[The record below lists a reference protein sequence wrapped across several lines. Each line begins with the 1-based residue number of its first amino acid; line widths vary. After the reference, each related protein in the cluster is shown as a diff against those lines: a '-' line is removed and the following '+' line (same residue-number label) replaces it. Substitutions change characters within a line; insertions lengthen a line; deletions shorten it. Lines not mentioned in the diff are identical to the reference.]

1 MTANIITVLAVVA
14 GIVWLGV
21 LFVSAI
27 RNKGGEEVP
36 RNLRPGINDEVL
48 ETRRLENGQKF
59 AIAMSAFLA
68 VSLPLYFLG
77 EPARQE
83 GFVEEFATA
92 SAERGAHIV
101 EEFAC
106 FSCHGPEGVGGVA
119 SYVEKRSGVTV
130 AWAAPSLDDVLF
142 RYTPDEVNFW
152 VTYGRGN
159 TPMPPWGLPGGGPLN
174 EAQVEDVVNY
184 LKTIQV
190 TQAEAAAKVEPAVKV
205 ELDRLANADASV
217 ANTILNQEQIV
228 AQISRASAEA
238 PIATELAER
247 GIEILEGASEGIDT
261 DADGLSDVS
270 EEELSALST
279 EAVEAFTVVDAIVM
293 DPAVADAEKA
303 EEAVAQLEAGVETDP
318 ILKTNL
324 AAVEIAISGG
334 AVDPVLGLSE
344 NALAEL
350 ESIREDADGL
360 GISVP
365 ASISDLNDATALAAA
380 MDEAATA
387 DPPVDGAED
396 LATDAAAILLSGSD
410 PDGDGLSSGSELVVT
425 NQMADANNKTIPS
438 QVVKIE
444 LDPTNPESVAGVPDL
459 RTAERFVGNLSS
471 LETTLTVTSE
481 NQAALFLQEQGGLD
495 HLEQSAVERK
505 WEIDFAGVADSMGV
519 DENTAERAVGLFNA
533 NCARCHTA
541 GWSAGVAFTEE
552 AGAGSF
558 GPALWEGRPVV
569 QFDNAT
575 ADPADDLLVNFL
587 IRGSEPEKPYGIN
600 GFGSG
605 RMPAWG
611 AVLSQADIE
620 LLALYLR
627 GGNMD
632 GME

>member
-159 TPMPPWGLPGGGPLN
+159 TPMPPCGLPGGGPLN

-611 AVLSQADIE
+611 AVLRQDDIE

>member
-27 RNKGGEEVP
+27 RNKGAEEVP

-92 SAERGAHIV
+92 SEERGAHIV

-142 RYTPDEVNFW
+142 RYDPDELNFW

-190 TQAEAAAKVEPAVKV
+190 SQVEAVAKVEPAISV
-205 ELDRLANADASV
+205 ELDRLAGADASV

-228 AQISRASAEA
+228 AQISQASAEA
-238 PIATELAER
+238 PIATDLAER
-247 GIEILEGASEGIDT
+247 GVEILEGASEGIDT

-270 EEELSALST
+270 EQELSALSV

-303 EEAVAQLEAGVETDP
+303 GEAVAQLEEGVETDP

-324 AAVEIAISGG
+324 AAVELAISGG
-334 AVDPVLGLSE
+334 AVDPALGLSE

-350 ESIREDADGL
+350 ESVPEDAAGL
-360 GISVP
+360 GVSTP
-365 ASISDLNDATALAAA
+365 ESISDLNDATALVAAL
-380 MDEAATA
+380 DEAATA
-387 DPPVDGAED
+387 DPAVDGAQD
-396 LATDAAAILLSGSD
+396 LATDAAAMVLAGSD
-410 PDGDGLSSGSELVVT
+410 PDGDGLSSGSELAVT

-438 QVVKIE
+438 QVVEIE

-495 HLEQSAVERK
+495 YLEQSAVERK

-541 GWSAGVAFTEE
+541 GYSAGVAFTEE
-552 AGAGSF
+552 AGSGGF
-558 GPALWEGRPVV
+558 GPALWDGRPVV
-569 QFDNAT
+569 QFGDAT
-575 ADPADDLLVNFL
+575 GDPADDLLVDFL

-605 RMPAWG
+605 RMPSFG
-611 AVLSQADIE
+611 TTLSQADIE
-620 LLALYLR
+620 LLAMYLR

>member
-92 SAERGAHIV
+92 SEERGAHIV

-142 RYTPDEVNFW
+142 RYDPDELNFW

-190 TQAEAAAKVEPAVKV
+190 SQAEAVAKVEPAISV

-228 AQISRASAEA
+228 AQISQASAEA
-238 PIATELAER
+238 PIATDLAER
-247 GIEILEGASEGIDT
+247 GVEILEGASEGIDT

-270 EEELSALST
+270 EQELSALST

-303 EEAVAQLEAGVETDP
+303 GEAVAQLEAGVETDP

-324 AAVEIAISGG
+324 AAVETAISGG
-334 AVDPVLGLSE
+334 AVDPALGLSE

-350 ESIREDADGL
+350 ESVREDAAGL
-360 GISVP
+360 GVSAP
-365 ASISDLNDATALAAA
+365 ESISDLNDATALVAAL
-380 MDEAATA
+380 DEAATA
-387 DPPVDGAED
+387 DPAVDGVQD
-396 LATDAAAILLSGSD
+396 LATDAAAIVLAGSD

-438 QVVKIE
+438 QVVEIE

-471 LETTLTVTSE
+471 LRTTLSVTAE
-481 NQAALFLQEQGGLD
+481 NQGPLLAQEQGGLD
-495 HLEQSAVERK
+495 YLEQSAIERK
-505 WEIDFAGVADSMGV
+505 WGVDFAGVADSMGV

-541 GWSAGVAFTEE
+541 GYSAGVAFTEE
-552 AGAGSF
+552 AGSGGF
-558 GPALWEGRPVV
+558 GPALWDGRPVV
-569 QFDNAT
+569 QFGDAT
-575 ADPADDLLVNFL
+575 GDPADDLLVDFL
-587 IRGSEPEKPYGIN
+587 IRGSEPQKPYGIN

-605 RMPAWG
+605 RMPSFG
-611 AVLSQADIE
+611 TTLSQADIE
-620 LLALYLR
+620 ILAMYLR

>member
-1 MTANIITVLAVVA
+1 MTANIISVLAVVA

-92 SAERGAHIV
+92 SEERGAHIV

-142 RYTPDEVNFW
+142 RYDPDELNFW

-190 TQAEAAAKVEPAVKV
+190 SQAEAVAKVEPAISV

-228 AQISRASAEA
+228 AQISQASAEA
-238 PIATELAER
+238 PIATDLADR
-247 GIEILEGASEGIDT
+247 ADEILEGASEGIDT

-270 EEELSALST
+270 EQELSALST

-303 EEAVAQLEAGVETDP
+303 GEAVAQLEAGIETDP

-334 AVDPVLGLSE
+334 AVDPAPGLSE

-350 ESIREDADGL
+350 ESIREDAAGL
-360 GISVP
+360 GVSVP
-365 ASISDLNDATALAAA
+365 ESISDLNDATALVAVL
-380 MDEAATA
+380 DEAATA

-396 LATDAAAILLSGSD
+396 LATDAAAIVLAGSD

-438 QVVKIE
+438 QVVEIE

-471 LETTLTVTSE
+471 LRTTLSVTAE
-481 NQAALFLQEQGGLD
+481 NQGPLLAQEQGGLD
-495 HLEQSAVERK
+495 YLEQSSVEAK
-505 WEIDFAGVADSMGV
+505 WEIDFAGVAESMGV
-519 DENTAERAVGLFNA
+519 DENTAERAVALFNA
-533 NCARCHTA
+533 SCARCHTA
-541 GWSAGVAFTEE
+541 GYTAGVAFSEE
-552 AGAGSF
+552 AGSGSF

-569 QFDNAT
+569 QFGDAT
-575 ADPADDLLVNFL
+575 GDPADDLLVEFL

-605 RMPAWG
+605 RMPAFG
-611 AVLSQADIE
+611 ATLTQADIE
-620 LLALYLR
+620 LLAMYLR

>member
-27 RNKGGEEVP
+27 RNKGGEEIAP
-36 RNLRPGINDEVL
+36 NLRPGINDEVL

-92 SAERGAHIV
+92 SEERGAHIV

-130 AWAAPSLDDVLF
+130 AWAAPSLNDVFF
-142 RYTPDEVNFW
+142 RYDRDELNFW

-184 LKTIQV
+184 LISIQIEQV
-190 TQAEAAAKVEPAVKV
+190 EAVAKVEPKSNV
-205 ELDRLANADASV
+205 ELVRLANADEIV
-217 ANTILNQEQIV
+217 AVTTLNQEQVV
-228 AQISRASAEA
+228 AQISQASVEA
-238 PIATELAER
+238 PIAADLAER
-247 GIEILEGASEGIDT
+247 GTEILEGASEGIDT

-270 EEELSALST
+270 EQELSALST

-324 AAVEIAISGG
+324 VAVEMAISNGV
-334 AVDPVLGLSE
+334 VDPGVGLTATAQE
-344 NALAEL
+344 AL
-350 ESIREDADGL
+350 ESIRQEAEEL
-360 GISVP
+360 GVSVP
-365 ASISDLNDATALAAA
+365 ESISDLDDATSLVMALEDAAA
-380 MDEAATA
+380 GDT
-387 DPPVDGAED
+387 PVDGAED
-396 LATDAAAILLSGSD
+396 LATDAAAILASGSD
-410 PDGDGLSSGSELVVT
+410 PDGDGLSSGSELEIT
-425 NQMADANNKTIPS
+425 NQMADANTKTIPS
-438 QVVKIE
+438 QIVEIE

-459 RTAERFVGNLSS
+459 RTAERFVGGLSS
-471 LETTLTVTSE
+471 LDATLSVTSE
-481 NQAALFLQEQGGLD
+481 NQAALFLQEQSGLD
-495 HLEQSAVERK
+495 YLEQSAVDRI
-505 WEIDFAGVADSMGV
+505 WEIDFAGVAESMGV
-519 DENTAERAVGLFNA
+519 DESVAGRAVGLFNS

-558 GPALWEGRPVV
+558 GPALLEGRPVV
-569 QFDNAT
+569 QFGDAT
-575 ADPADDLLVNFL
+575 ADPADDLLVTFL
-587 IRGSEPEKPYGIN
+587 IRGSESQKPYGIN

-605 RMPAWG
+605 RMPSFG
-611 AVLSQADIE
+611 TTLSQADIE
-620 LLALYLR
+620 LLAMYLR

>member
-27 RNKGGEEVP
+27 RNKGGEEIAP
-36 RNLRPGINDEVL
+36 NLRPGINDEVL

-92 SAERGAHIV
+92 SEERGAHIV

-130 AWAAPSLDDVLF
+130 AWAAPSLNDVFF
-142 RYTPDEVNFW
+142 RYDRDELNFW

-184 LKTIQV
+184 LISIQIEQV
-190 TQAEAAAKVEPAVKV
+190 EAVAKVEPKSNV
-205 ELDRLANADASV
+205 ELVRLANADEIV
-217 ANTILNQEQIV
+217 AVTTLNQEQVV
-228 AQISRASAEA
+228 AQISQASVEA
-238 PIATELAER
+238 PIAADLAER
-247 GIEILEGASEGIDT
+247 GTEILEGASEGIDT

-270 EEELSALST
+270 EQELSALST

-324 AAVEIAISGG
+324 VAVEMAISNGV
-334 AVDPVLGLSE
+334 VDPGVGLTATAQE
-344 NALAEL
+344 AL
-350 ESIREDADGL
+350 ESIRQEAEEL
-360 GISVP
+360 GVSVP
-365 ASISDLNDATALAAA
+365 ESISDLDDATSLVMALEDAAA
-380 MDEAATA
+380 GDT
-387 DPPVDGAED
+387 PVDGAED
-396 LATDAAAILLSGSD
+396 LATDAAAILASGSD
-410 PDGDGLSSGSELVVT
+410 PDGDGLSSGSELEIT
-425 NQMADANNKTIPS
+425 NQMADANTKTIPS
-438 QVVKIE
+438 QIVEIE

-459 RTAERFVGNLSS
+459 RTAERFVGGLSS
-471 LETTLTVTSE
+471 LDATLSVTSE
-481 NQAALFLQEQGGLD
+481 NQAALFLQEQSGLD
-495 HLEQSAVERK
+495 YLEQSAVDRI
-505 WEIDFAGVADSMGV
+505 WEIDFAGVAESMGV
-519 DENTAERAVGLFNA
+519 DESVAGRAVGLFNS

-569 QFDNAT
+569 QFGDAT
-575 ADPADDLLVNFL
+575 ADPADDLLVTFL
-587 IRGSEPEKPYGIN
+587 IRGSESQKPYGIN

-605 RMPAWG
+605 RMPSFG
-611 AVLSQADIE
+611 TTLSQADIE
-620 LLALYLR
+620 LLAMYLR

>member
-92 SAERGAHIV
+92 SEERGAHIV

-130 AWAAPSLDDVLF
+130 AWAAPSLNDVLF
-142 RYTPDEVNFW
+142 RYDPDELNFW
-152 VTYGRGN
+152 VTFGRGN

-184 LKTIQV
+184 LKTIQIS
-190 TQAEAAAKVEPAVKV
+190 QDEALAKVEPATNV

-228 AQISRASAEA
+228 AQISQASADA
-238 PIATELAER
+238 PIATDLAER

-270 EEELSALST
+270 EQELSALST

-303 EEAVAQLEAGVETDP
+303 GEAVAQLEAGIETDP

-324 AAVEIAISGG
+324 AAVEMAISGG
-334 AVDPVLGLSE
+334 GVDPALGLSE

-350 ESIREDADGL
+350 ESIREDAAGL
-360 GISVP
+360 GVSAP
-365 ASISDLNDATALAAA
+365 ESISDLNDATALLAAL
-380 MDEAATA
+380 DEAATA
-387 DPPVDGAED
+387 DPAVDGAQD
-396 LATDAAAILLSGSD
+396 LATDAAAIVLAGSD

-438 QVVKIE
+438 QVVEIA

-481 NQAALFLQEQGGLD
+481 NQTALFLQEQGGLD
-495 HLEQSAVERK
+495 YLEQSSVEAK

-519 DENTAERAVGLFNA
+519 DENTAERAVALFNA
-533 NCARCHTA
+533 SCARCHTA
-541 GWSAGVAFTEE
+541 GYTAGVAFSEE
-552 AGAGSF
+552 AGSGSF

-569 QFDNAT
+569 QFGEST
-575 ADPADDLLVNFL
+575 ADPADDLLVGFL

-605 RMPAWG
+605 RMPAFG
-611 AVLSQADIE
+611 ATLTQADIE
-620 LLALYLR
+620 LLAMYLR